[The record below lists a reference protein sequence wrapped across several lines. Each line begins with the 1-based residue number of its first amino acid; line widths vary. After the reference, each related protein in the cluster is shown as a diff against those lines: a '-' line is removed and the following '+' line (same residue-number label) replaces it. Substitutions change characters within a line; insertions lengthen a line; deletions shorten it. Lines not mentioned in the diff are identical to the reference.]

1 MIFLI
6 YCLPEDSVILGYN
19 AVSIDN
25 LTHTAS
31 YLRRKQSSV
40 KKPQKPQNL
49 RITFQPVSCQAQHS
63 RAFLLL
69 TSYHC
74 WYSTRVLFQ
83 TSMLVVSDWLVQYIV
98 EYGMSCMQVCEWV
111 ICGCKQKNFTIIKIF
126 SQNPAGILLI
136 L

>member
-25 LTHTAS
+25 LTHAAS
-31 YLRRKQSSV
+31 YLKRKKSSIE
-40 KKPQKPQNL
+40 KLQKPQNL
-49 RITFQPVSCQAQHS
+49 HIIFQPVSCQVQYS

-69 TSYHC
+69 TSYHA

-83 TSMLVVSDWLVQYIV
+83 TSMLVVSDWLVQYTV
-98 EYGMSCMQVCEWV
+98 EYGMSCM
-111 ICGCKQKNFTIIKIF
+111 
-126 SQNPAGILLI
+126 
-136 L
+136 